1 MPARLHL
8 YPLSARGAARWPRHD
23 PSPPELPGPSPI
35 YRCGARVQREGRPSR
50 GHARRVEGT
59 RAPRSGPRHPAPQP
73 QRQPQAAAIYRG
85 SHAQSLL
92 AAAAATAEYFAQ
104 IWLGPRRG
112 GREPREHEGDPW
124 PVGRLPSRGAAGAGG
139 RARAAVGRAQAAGGR
154 ARASGARGWTSSR
167 AAASGRALWAP
178 GVGARGGP
186 GSALSP
192 RPAPPPGSPSL
203 ALPPLGGAGA
213 QRTGEGRPLGKRG
226 ARAPAAQKMGFL
238 TKWVHVTSCLRLG
251 FPTCTR

>member
-1 MPARLHL
+1 MPARRHL
-8 YPLSARGAARWPRHD
+8 CRLSAGAPGFAALESSARRGRWPRHD
-23 PSPPELPGPSPI
+23 PSPPELPGPSPV
-35 YRCGARVQREGRPSR
+35 YRCGARVQREGRPGR
-50 GHARRVEGT
+50 GHARQVVGT
-59 RAPRSGPRHPAPQP
+59 RAPNSGPRHPALQP
-73 QRQPQAAAIYRG
+73 RRQPQAAAIYRG

-178 GVGARGGP
+178 RVGARGGP

-192 RPAPPPGSPSL
+192 RPAPPARRSLLTSPST
-203 ALPPLGGAGA
+203 
-213 QRTGEGRPLGKRG
+213 RGRRG
-226 ARAPAAQKMGFL
+226 AAQSPAG
-238 TKWVHVTSCLRLG
+238 
-251 FPTCTR
+251 